1 MGSIEL
7 IIGCMWSGKTT
18 ELLRRVKRIQSITDE
33 PKKILLVN
41 HSIDKRYSIDGTATS
56 HDGAAVYGSSVANI
70 TAEHL
75 SDVMR
80 SPHYNKA
87 TVIAI
92 DEAQFFSDLSSIV
105 QVMCEND
112 GKQVIASGLNGDSN
126 RKKFGQLLDLIPV
139 ADDITFL
146 SALCKKCKD
155 GTRAVFSRATA
166 KRCAAVTAVGVGSDE
181 LYVPVCRRHFID

>member
-33 PKKILLVN
+33 PQKILLVN

-56 HDGAAVYGSSVANI
+56 HDGAVVYGSSVANI

-75 SDVMR
+75 YDVMQ
-80 SPHYNKA
+80 SSHYNKA

-92 DEAQFFSDLSSIV
+92 DEAQFFSDLSSIA

-112 GKQVIASGLNGDSN
+112 GKHVIISGLNGDSN

-139 ADDITFL
+139 ADDIMFL

-155 GTRAVFSRATA
+155 GTRAIFSRATH
-166 KRCAAVTAVGVGSDE
+166 KRCVTEVGSDE
-181 LYVPVCRRHFID
+181 LYVPVCRRHFNDT